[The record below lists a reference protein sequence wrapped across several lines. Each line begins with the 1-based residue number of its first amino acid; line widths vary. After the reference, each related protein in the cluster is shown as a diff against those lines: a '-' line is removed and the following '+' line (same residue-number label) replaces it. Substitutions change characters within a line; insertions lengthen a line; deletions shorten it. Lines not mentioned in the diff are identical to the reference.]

1 VKYFSLSS
9 PRPSLLLRLFQTL
22 SPNIPLP
29 AILTAALLSVAAPAE
44 ASRLESWR
52 YDPGQNRLEFTTD
65 DDVQPRAQL
74 VSDPVRLVIDLPGI
88 RLDRPVVNQPFAGAI
103 RSVRVG
109 QFDRSTTRLVVE
121 LAPGYTIDPQQV
133 KFRGATARQWSVQLP
148 APKLASTSTVLLPVG
163 SDSKPTTATSVP
175 AVVSPIVSGPP
186 NRSSFV
192 SVAPDPSM
200 SQLATIRAIDLERN
214 GSQLLIR
221 ADQGLNYTTGWDRR
235 SGSYK
240 ITINS
245 ARFASNIQGPQ
256 LNASSPILKIRLRQ
270 EDARTA
276 VILLQ
281 PASGVQFGEMNQPA
295 QQTLAL
301 QLQRTRPALVAPPGN
316 SLPSNSL
323 GTIPVPAPP
332 RSTAPVRAIPRP
344 SNGRMVV
351 VVDPGHGGPDPG
363 AIGIGGLQEKDI
375 VLDISIQVA
384 QLLEQQGIQAVLTR
398 QNDIDLDLEP
408 RVQLAEQVNATAFV
422 SIHANSIS
430 LSRPDISG
438 LETYY
443 YDSGAELA
451 QSIHTSVLEGTG
463 VNDRRVRTARFYVL
477 RRTSMPSVLVEVGFV
492 TGRDDAARLSNP
504 SYRRQMATA
513 IVRGILQYLQRNS

>member
-1 VKYFSLSS
+1 LLTTA
-9 PRPSLLLRLFQTL
+9 LLLL
-22 SPNIPLP
+22 
-29 AILTAALLSVAAPAE
+29 AAPAE

-52 YDPGQNRLEFTTD
+52 YDPGLNRLEFTTD

-88 RLDRPVVNQPFAGAI
+88 RLERPVVNQPFTGAI
-103 RSVRVG
+103 RSLRVG
-109 QFDRSTTRLVVE
+109 QFDRNTTRLVVE

-133 KFRGATARQWSVQLP
+133 KFRGTTARQWSVQLP
-148 APKLASTSTVLLPVG
+148 TPKQVSTSTVLVPVV
-163 SDSKPTTATSVP
+163 SDSKPTVASVP
-175 AVVSPIVSGPP
+175 AVASPIVSGPP
-186 NRSSFV
+186 NRSNFV
-192 SVAPDPSM
+192 SVAPAPSM
-200 SQLATIRAIDLERN
+200 PQLATIRAIDLERN
-214 GSQLLIR
+214 GAQLLIR

-240 ITINS
+240 ITINA

-281 PASGVQFGEMNQPA
+281 PASGVQFGEVNQPT

-301 QLQRTRPALVAPPGN
+301 QLQRTRPALVAPPSN
-316 SLPSNSL
+316 SSPSNRI

-332 RSTAPVRAIPRP
+332 RFTAPAPPIPRP
-344 SNGRMVV
+344 NNGRMVV

-363 AIGIGGLQEKDI
+363 AVGIGGLQEKDI

-384 QLLEQQGIQAVLTR
+384 QLLEQQGVQAVLTR

-408 RVQLAEQVNATAFV
+408 RVQLAEQVNATVFV

-451 QSIHTSVLEGTG
+451 QSIHASVLEGTG

-492 TGRDDAARLSNP
+492 TGRDDATRLSNP

-513 IVRGILQYLQRNS
+513 IVRGILQYLQRSS